1 MQKNKLYFKNDS
13 VIRVLEERDGKILV
27 IDCIRRTM
35 PQWKVTACLDGW
47 EQCSQETL
55 YAVTNVEIPEIDSL
69 CPESRKKAYER
80 YTMIAPILQLL
91 PDKQKKCEMISVIAT
106 NEKISKQTVRKY
118 LCLYLA
124 FQNVAILAPK
134 DKEND
139 TSLTPDEKIMRWG
152 LNKFYFSYHKH
163 SLKTAYTMM
172 LKAKYCDGNGE
183 LVAKYPTF
191 NQFRYFYRKRQNRQ
205 TYYISRNGLTNYQ
218 RNNRPLLGDGVQE
231 YANAP
236 GMGMLDST
244 VCDVYLINEFGGII
258 GRPILTACIDAYS
271 SLCCGYSLSWEGG
284 IYSLR
289 QLMLNVITDKQEL
302 CREHGIN
309 IGQQEWDL
317 SYCPGVLVT
326 DQGTEYKSANF
337 EQIAELG
344 VKVVNLPVYRPEL
357 KGSVEK
363 FFSIIQDLFR
373 PYLKGKGV
381 IEPDFQERG
390 AHDYRKDACLTLEQF
405 EKVLIRCILYYNSQ
419 RIIENFPYTE
429 EMLKVQIPP
438 HASDIFRYGLSLDGV
453 NLISLD
459 KEQLMLTLLPRTTG
473 KFTRSGLIVNN
484 VRYKNK
490 DFAEKYLSGGSVTVA
505 YNPEDSENVWLIDK
519 GNYIKFELIESRF
532 RNKNFEQIEEM
543 QIQRKSIVNSATG
556 ENLQA
561 RINLA
566 SYIETIVN
574 NTRRSNGDLNE
585 ILQNKEREKRKSH
598 VDYMAKVG
606 VANE

>member
-91 PDKQKKCEMISVIAT
+91 PDKQKKCEMISVIAA

-191 NQFRYFYRKRQNRQ
+191 NQFRYFYRKRKNRQ

-244 VCDVYLINEFGGII
+244 VCDIYLINEFGGII

-289 QLMLNVITDKQEL
+289 QLMLNVITNKQEL

-490 DFAEKYLSGGSVTVA
+490 DFAEKYLSGGNVTVA